1 MARIHLDVS
10 LHVYQ
15 TPSIHPPH
23 RRQRRSGAKGGP
35 ATTAKDE
42 SKPEAPTPGRSLFV
56 HMPQMPRQGNL
67 SCEASQSRRHE
78 VGCPYQG
85 TRCFRLSGDERD
97 ILPVSSNTGLPRMTM
112 TTRTLG
118 CIPGPNYC
126 QVEDVNIRSTFDYA
140 KTVLAF
146 GGAQQH
152 IAFSTSYLGIRS
164 VLVDALLT
172 ISLTLAFEEV
182 LSCLG

>member
-1 MARIHLDVS
+1 MTSLLHATARDPVSEVARVHRDVS
-10 LHVYQ
+10 LHAYQ
-15 TPSIHPPH
+15 TPSIHSPH
-23 RRQRRSGAKGGP
+23 RRHRRSGAKGGP

-56 HMPQMPRQGNL
+56 HMPQMPKQGNR

-97 ILPVSSNTGLPRMTM
+97 ILTVASNTGLPRMTM

-118 CIPGPNYC
+118 CIPGPNCC
-126 QVEDVNIRSTFDYA
+126 QVADVNIRSTFDYA
-140 KTVLAF
+140 KDVSVFVTA
-146 GGAQQH
+146 
-152 IAFSTSYLGIRS
+152 RS
-164 VLVDALLT
+164 NRLLFRPH
-172 ISLTLAFEEV
+172 TLLFAASSF
-182 LSCLG
+182 L